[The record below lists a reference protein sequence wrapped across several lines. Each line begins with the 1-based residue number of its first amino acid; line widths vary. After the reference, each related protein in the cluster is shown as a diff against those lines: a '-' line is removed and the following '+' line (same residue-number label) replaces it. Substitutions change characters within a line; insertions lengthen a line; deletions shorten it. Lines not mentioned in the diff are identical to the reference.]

1 MNEYNIAIV
10 VKLIYTHGCS
20 IDIIQ
25 KEFYCEYCY
34 SNEFWVS
41 KTHHGGLRFVFDYC
55 MVVFKKD
62 F

>member
-34 SNEFWVS
+34 SNELAADLNRRNVQIFGETWGKV
-41 KTHHGGLRFVFDYC
+41 
-55 MVVFKKD
+55 
-62 F
+62 